1 MYFNYNYNYNFN
13 LYLVHVHVSWLCNY
27 LLHFASLKVTPR
39 QATLEMTTQV
49 KNQKGHQNKIRRHQ
63 HQGQTR
69 RRAKEE
75 GEKKK
80 TKMTLM

>member
-1 MYFNYNYNYNFN
+1 MC
-13 LYLVHVHVSWLCNY
+13 LVHVFCLCNY
-27 LLHFASLKVTPR
+27 LLHFASLKMTPSR
-39 QATLEMTTQV
+39 ATIEMN
-49 KNQKGHQNKIRRHQ
+49 KQKRHLKIIRPHQ

-80 TKMTLM
+80 AKMAM